1 MYDDES
7 DSDKPDENQIELV
20 KKLHREMAD
29 RRIIVNMKNKIKNK
43 KECVNLK
50 PNKPKSV
57 AIALQKS
64 AQHIWNS
71 AEIDQNDQKGQIRV
85 RKSDL
90 SGMRFFLSN
99 DALTRYEIMRK

>member
-50 PNKPKSV
+50 SNKPKSV
-57 AIALQKS
+57 EIA
-64 AQHIWNS
+64 N
-71 AEIDQNDQKGQIRV
+71 QNIANCPYTTKISDILPKLVKTTKRVKKGFGKV
-85 RKSDL
+85 TF
-90 SGMRFFLSN
+90 SG
-99 DALTRYEIMRK
+99 

>member
-43 KECVNLK
+43 KECVSFD
-50 PNKPKSV
+50 PK
-57 AIALQKS
+57 L
-64 AQHIWNS
+64 
-71 AEIDQNDQKGQIRV
+71 AEIDPKSTQICLMRSFRV
-85 RKSDL
+85 RK
-90 SGMRFFLSN
+90 GQN
-99 DALTRYEIMRK
+99 TYLTGARV

>member
-43 KECVNLK
+43 KECVNFK
-50 PNKPKSV
+50 SKNPKSGSTAKIGPNSSKLV
-57 AIALQKS
+57 RIAQKRP
-64 AQHIWNS
+64 
-71 AEIDQNDQKGQIRV
+71 K
-85 RKSDL
+85 
-90 SGMRFFLSN
+90 
-99 DALTRYEIMRK
+99 

>member
-1 MYDDES
+1 
-7 DSDKPDENQIELV
+7 
-20 KKLHREMAD
+20 MAD

-64 AQHIWNS
+64 AQIVQNWSELPKNDQHIWNS

>member
-57 AIALQKS
+57 EISWAAQQKS
-64 AQHIWNS
+64 
-71 AEIDQNDQKGQIRV
+71 GQIVRNWSELPKISETAKLVKTTKRV
-85 RKSDL
+85 KL
-90 SGMRFFLSN
+90 GFEKVTFPG
-99 DALTRYEIMRK
+99 

>member
-57 AIALQKS
+57 EIAWVAQQKS
-64 AQHIWNS
+64 AQIAQNDQNS
-71 AEIDQNDQKGQIRV
+71 CHSTEMGENDQKGQIRV

-90 SGMRFFLSN
+90 SRMRFFF
-99 DALTRYEIMRK
+99 

>member
-50 PNKPKSV
+50 PNKP
-57 AIALQKS
+57 
-64 AQHIWNS
+64 
-71 AEIDQNDQKGQIRV
+71 
-85 RKSDL
+85 
-90 SGMRFFLSN
+90 
-99 DALTRYEIMRK
+99 

>member
-57 AIALQKS
+57 EIAWAALQKS
-64 AQHIWNS
+64 AQIVQNWSELPKH
-71 AEIDQNDQKGQIRV
+71 DQN
-85 RKSDL
+85 S
-90 SGMRFFLSN
+90 
-99 DALTRYEIMRK
+99 

>member
-43 KECVNLK
+43 KECVNF
-50 PNKPKSV
+50 
-57 AIALQKS
+57 
-64 AQHIWNS
+64 
-71 AEIDQNDQKGQIRV
+71 DQKLVIFS
-85 RKSDL
+85 RKWVFIGSKMDY
-90 SGMRFFLSN
+90 R
-99 DALTRYEIMRK
+99 

>member
-57 AIALQKS
+57 EIAWVAQQKS
-64 AQHIWNS
+64 AQTVPNWSESDDRKGKRASTTAKFI
-71 AEIDQNDQKGQIRV
+71 AEGLGRSWTHSRPLKPP
-85 RKSDL
+85 
-90 SGMRFFLSN
+90 
-99 DALTRYEIMRK
+99 

>member
-43 KECVNLK
+43 KECVNF
-50 PNKPKSV
+50 
-57 AIALQKS
+57 
-64 AQHIWNS
+64 
-71 AEIDQNDQKGQIRV
+71 DQKLV
-85 RKSDL
+85 NSSRKWVFIGSKMDY
-90 SGMRFFLSN
+90 R
-99 DALTRYEIMRK
+99 

>member
-43 KECVNLK
+43 KECVNF
-50 PNKPKSV
+50 
-57 AIALQKS
+57 
-64 AQHIWNS
+64 
-71 AEIDQNDQKGQIRV
+71 DQKIV
-85 RKSDL
+85 NFARKMGL
-90 SGMRFFLSN
+90 YRIENGLPVN
-99 DALTRYEIMRK
+99 